1 MTDIE
6 PAVPPP
12 APVDIPYGF
21 ARAHGVVIAPGEDGV
36 WLATLREGSDPA
48 VLIEVSRGGRTAST
62 VTGVEDIGTGE
73 AAQGDQTFEVGSQ

>member
-6 PAVPPP
+6 PAAPPP

-21 ARAHGVVIAPGEDGV
+21 ARSHGVVIAQDGEGR

-48 VLIEVSRGGRTAST
+48 VLIEVKRYLAAPIRGVNFADPGHAGST
-62 VTGVEDIGTGE
+62 T
-73 AAQGDQTFEVGSQ
+73 SWW